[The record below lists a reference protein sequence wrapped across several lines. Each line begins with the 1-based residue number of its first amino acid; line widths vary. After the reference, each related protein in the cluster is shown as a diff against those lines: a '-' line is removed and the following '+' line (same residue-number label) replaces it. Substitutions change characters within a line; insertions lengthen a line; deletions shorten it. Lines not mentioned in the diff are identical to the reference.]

1 MAIIKRAVRD
11 LSKGPSADKTS
22 SLKYIFSDEFRNNF
36 VAKLSSEEKM
46 EDVSFHDT
54 IDLILEEFVK
64 VIEDNLDVDSIL
76 SVARNI

>member
-1 MAIIKRAVRD
+1 M
-11 LSKGPSADKTS
+11 LSVKSVK
-22 SLKYIFSDEFRNNF
+22 K
-36 VAKLSSEEKM
+36 SEEKK

>member
-1 MAIIKRAVRD
+1 MGTY
-11 LSKGPSADKTS
+11 LHG
-22 SLKYIFSDEFRNNF
+22 LFFSDEFRNNF
-36 VAKLSSEEKM
+36 VAKLSSEEKK

-54 IDLILEEFVK
+54 IDFILDEFVK